1 MATHQHPTAIPAG
14 SLILITGITSY
25 VASFTAQS
33 LLERGYRVKGV
44 VRNLAQDSAWLT
56 EELFPSFAGPD
67 GTFDLVEIP
76 DLTIPGAFDAVF
88 GESRPSAV
96 IHTATPM
103 TFDPDPNK
111 VITPVVDI
119 MSSLLRAAASM
130 SSIKRFVYTSS
141 IGAAYSP
148 QVGVP
153 AVLTRDSWNE
163 DAVEAAWAP
172 PPYTPA
178 RGGKVYAA
186 SKVEAERAMFRFA
199 EDTKP
204 GFAVI
209 SVDPFFILGAV
220 LHRRHL
226 QGSGGWIRNVYNG
239 EPRVS
244 GVLPFGCQVNV
255 QDVAALHVAAVLDP
269 DVQSGDRL
277 LAAAEPFNVNVVL
290 AILRRQHPDRQFME
304 DLPSSQGLCLAS
316 IGNEDNDRLLGLLR
330 KWTGREGWISLE
342 QGVREAIRSME
353 GL

>member
-1 MATHQHPTAIPAG
+1 MASQHSTAIPAG

-44 VRNLAQDSAWLT
+44 LRNLAQDSAWLI
-56 EELFPSFAGPD
+56 EELFPQFAAETGT

-76 DLTIPGAFDAVF
+76 DLAAPHAFDEVF
-88 GESRPSAV
+88 QQSRPSAV

-119 MSSLLRAAASM
+119 MSSLLRAAA
-130 SSIKRFVYTSS
+130 R
-141 IGAAYSP
+141 AAQQCAKVRLHVLHRRRLLAP
-148 QVGVP
+148 T
-153 AVLTRDSWNE
+153 VLTRDSWNE
-163 DAVEAAWAP
+163 AAVEAAWAP
-172 PPYTPA
+172 PPYQPE

-199 EDTKP
+199 ADDTQP
-204 GFAVI
+204 GFTVASI
-209 SVDPFFILGAV
+209 DPFFVLGPV

-239 EPRVS
+239 EPKVS
-244 GVLPFGCQVNV
+244 GVMPFGCQVNV

-269 DVQSGDRL
+269 DVRSGDRL
-277 LAAAEPFNVNVVL
+277 LAAAEPFDVNVVL
-290 AILRRQHPDRQFME
+290 ALLRRHHPDRQFME
-304 DLPSSQGLCLAS
+304 DLPSSQGQLCLAT
-316 IGNEDNDRLLGLLR
+316 IGEEDNERLLGLLK

-342 QGVREAIRSME
+342 QGVREAILSVK